1 MKYSY
6 EEGATLSINMQRTL
20 LSSTN
25 PDSPISTDIIVYECG
40 WESNDSGGRDFPAF
54 DKVTFAG
61 KDIWVK
67 DNNSNDPVPDYVL
80 VYEKY
85 ESLNSEIFGWVIEEE
100 YLQAFFHGGS
110 SIKWDYDGNILFDN
124 R

>member
-1 MKYSY
+1 M
-6 EEGATLSINMQRTL
+6 
-20 LSSTN
+20 
-25 PDSPISTDIIVYECG
+25 V
-40 WESNDSGGRDFPAF
+40 
-54 DKVTFAG
+54 DKIKIGNFLR
-61 KDIWVK
+61 KLR
-67 DNNSNDPVPDYVL
+67 NDPVPDYVL

-85 ESLNSEIFGWVIEEE
+85 ESLNSEISGWVIEEE